1 MRGLTLPSLV
11 FHKFMA
17 DKDAWDMFVTGPAGT
32 GKTTALCAIVEALQ
46 TEDIPYIVCAFTH
59 KACGVLASK
68 LPPDAHISTLD
79 AFLKKRPGIN
89 DSATHK
95 DHVDVRLKMGDSEQ
109 YRVVIIDEY
118 SMVGERDNIDLIAL
132 QDGNDDGTP
141 VAKIIWVGDPYQ
153 LPPVKDFQAVEP
165 GGDYWCKLTKVH
177 RTERQDLLDLSTT
190 LVGFISGEAK
200 PHPLTSTQHFQRD
213 QDIVERY
220 KESTA
225 DRIMLAWTNQRVQDL
240 NFAVANRDTPSAAD
254 VIWDSTRRNRLELLE
269 VVNPYDVTQVET
281 VMGTLYLNTKWRTL
295 EFLQDQAFVQFYK
308 VKNLD
313 VNVEEVIA
321 THFGTANYK
330 QLIQKLTDN
339 AVTDNKKIEDK
350 HGVKASEWASQN
362 KSSVLAKRR
371 GTAWR
376 RLLSF
381 KEATV
386 CTDFPYAMTIHKS
399 QGSTYDE
406 VYLDTDDLA
415 RCAAFGITLYARLFY
430 VAVTRAVTKVVTN

>member
-1 MRGLTLPSLV
+1 MDDVVPSLTL
-11 FHKFMA
+11 HKFMA
-17 DKDAWDMFVTGPAGT
+17 DKDAWDMFVTGRAGT
-32 GKTTALCAIVEALQ
+32 GKTTALCAVVEALQ
-46 TEDIPYIVCAFTH
+46 AEGIPYIVCAFTH

-79 AFLKKRPGIN
+79 SFLKKRPGIN
-89 DSATHK
+89 DSATHR

-109 YRVVIIDEY
+109 YKVIIIDEY
-118 SMVGERDNIDLIAL
+118 SMVGERDNLDLIAL

-153 LPPVKDFQAVEP
+153 LPPVKDFQAVNP
-165 GGDYWCKLTKVH
+165 GGKYWCQLTHVY
-177 RTERQDLLDLSTT
+177 RTERPDLLDLSAK
-190 LVGFISGEAK
+190 LVSYISGEATPK
-200 PHPLTSTQHFQRD
+200 PMLSTENFIRD
-213 QDIVERY
+213 RDIVKDY

-240 NFAVANRDTPSAAD
+240 NFAVAGRDLPIVGD
-254 VIWDSTRRNRLELLE
+254 VLWDSSRRVNLELLE
-269 VVNPYDVTQVET
+269 AVDAYDVKSIET
-281 VMGTLYLNTKWRTL
+281 VMGVLQLGTKWRTL
-295 EFLQDQAFVQFYK
+295 EFLQDQDFVQFYR

-313 VNVEEVIA
+313 SGVEETVA
-321 THFGTANYK
+321 TNFGTANFK

-350 HGVKASEWASQN
+350 HGVKASTWAHMN
-362 KSSVLAKRR
+362 KSSTLARRR
-371 GTAWR
+371 GAAWR

-381 KEATV
+381 KESAL
-386 CTDFPYAMTIHKS
+386 CLDFPYAMTIHKS

-415 RCAAFGITLYARLFY
+415 RCAAFGITMYARLFY
-430 VAVTRAVTKVVTN
+430 VAVTRATTKVVTT